1 MAALSAPGAGAPT
14 AAKPPPLSSQAHN
27 APPMTGAARP
37 ASLGA
42 ATAATPSPPVQNAP
56 QMTAVP
62 RPASFGAAAARVS
75 SPSPSTQNAPQ
86 MIGGPRPVNLGAPVA
101 RGTAARA
108 PSPSPTMQRQNATP
122 MTGVPRPASFGAS
135 GAAATTARGPSP
147 SLPVQ
152 NAPSMRGAIRAPW
165 AAPPMQGASPAGMVP
180 AGQSSHIAVT
190 GIPAAPL
197 QHKRMRRA
205 RAAMAQAMVP
215 RSSHTAVLSTVR
227 PHAPLS
233 NAQGAPSMAMSP
245 GVPTIPTPTGN
256 PHVSQQQR
264 AAMARHPAP
273 TSSRAIGAPIQP
285 TEPHAPLP
293 NTGGEGAPPPART
306 MPPPSSQAATS
317 TPPAAAT
324 PLQRPPAQATA
335 QPSTQ
340 RYYVGVQRD
349 KGTGKWAACVVDP
362 SNPTKHR
369 LVGAF
374 PDEHAAALALCAAT
388 SSPGSHCGLVAGGD
402 KYDEK
407 YSEFLRKIYHGVM
420 DNSPSYKKFFDVI
433 LDFFIARAREIGREA
448 LEDGGDMLVERFVA
462 MHKNKAVTPRWRAWY
477 RRKVEEAHAKQVDAQ
492 QRLRQQAMEE
502 AQAKQVAAQQELQ
515 QQEAMANK
523 HFEDT
528 SVHDLSFP
536 YTKMRNVKILEA
548 ALLAAYCFYAI

>member
-1 MAALSAPGAGAPT
+1 
-14 AAKPPPLSSQAHN
+14 
-27 APPMTGAARP
+27 
-37 ASLGA
+37 
-42 ATAATPSPPVQNAP
+42 
-56 QMTAVP
+56 
-62 RPASFGAAAARVS
+62 
-75 SPSPSTQNAPQ
+75 
-86 MIGGPRPVNLGAPVA
+86 
-101 RGTAARA
+101 
-108 PSPSPTMQRQNATP
+108 
-122 MTGVPRPASFGAS
+122 
-135 GAAATTARGPSP
+135 
-147 SLPVQ
+147 
-152 NAPSMRGAIRAPW
+152 
-165 AAPPMQGASPAGMVP
+165 
-180 AGQSSHIAVT
+180 
-190 GIPAAPL
+190 
-197 QHKRMRRA
+197 
-205 RAAMAQAMVP
+205 
-215 RSSHTAVLSTVR
+215 
-227 PHAPLS
+227 
-233 NAQGAPSMAMSP
+233 
-245 GVPTIPTPTGN
+245 
-256 PHVSQQQR
+256 
-264 AAMARHPAP
+264 
-273 TSSRAIGAPIQP
+273 
-285 TEPHAPLP
+285 
-293 NTGGEGAPPPART
+293 

-317 TPPAAAT
+317 SPPAAAT

-374 PDEHAAALALCAAT
+374 PDEHAAALAHDRLDLAFRGGGHRGAGANFRPAFHAVELEFLRLCAAT

-523 HFEDT
+523 RKVAEAQDDREHKKQELDPPQTQYFHAHEVENKIVMHT
-528 SVHDLSFP
+528 SQQLDSRTIEFD
-536 YTKMRNVKILEA
+536 
-548 ALLAAYCFYAI
+548 